1 MSKVLEK
8 ATAHFRNKIN
18 GEMRKFHVDEWEC
31 DIWVRTSST
40 LKEESKVLELSQQ
53 GKTVEALV
61 ESIIVKARNED
72 GSRMFNPMDKQVFLN
87 EIDPAVIIK
96 VAGEINGV
104 SLESADEAEKN

>member
-1 MSKVLEK
+1 MSKVIER
-8 ATAHFRNKIN
+8 ATAHFRTKIG
-18 GEMRKFHVDEWEC
+18 GEMRKFHVPEWEC
-31 DIWVRTSST
+31 DIWVRNSST

-53 GKTVEALV
+53 GKTVEALI

-72 GSRMFNPMDKQVFLN
+72 GSKMFGPLDKQVFLN

-104 SLESADEAEKN
+104 TVETAEEIEKN